1 MLLPGSLAIKGS
13 LRIPSHDAILQHT
26 AQDVSQSLASSL
38 GCYGDKDDRLF
49 DDKITD
55 GKMTPAR
62 CEEHCEGYAFF
73 GLQYG
78 VECWCGREG
87 TDYTK
92 YGEASCD
99 MDCGGDSGVTCGGSY
114 ALNIYS
120 MGSVSDDPGSI
131 GCYGDSKNDRIFS
144 NKWEDYEDM
153 GPNRCARHCLNAGAV
168 YYGTQYGSQCWCGDG
183 DAKYDR
189 HGPAKCNMPCSGVP
203 DRFCGGYD
211 AMSVYVID
219 SSPTP
224 ISESPTPAP
233 VRTTSP
239 SPTETKP
246 TPPPTPVWEMPEYEA
261 GCTKA
266 SWRYASGTGPSGRAY
281 IEGSGLE
288 GNECFT
294 LTDLYIARDG
304 KAPLYVTDVDGN
316 ELPGSDPTGYWLL
329 KGELYVI
336 QGAILYV
343 HGTDAGGDAD
353 ILRIQSNDNELFHEV
368 RGYGGSLSFKSTKVI
383 SWDTDA
389 GNVRED
395 YEGGRSFLNCVS
407 EKLDGQTCEGK
418 AKNDAGI
425 CRMDIIDSEMGYL
438 GYFDSESYGLTW
450 KVRGFCVDKSNPEVF
465 DNTDVFGDIKGSDI
479 HHMYYGMY
487 SYGHQGGVWTNNKMH
502 DNHQYGFDPHDDSD
516 YLTISHNTVW
526 NNVNHGIIASKR
538 CNNVKIYDNEVYDGG
553 AQAAGIFLHRST
565 DSCEV
570 YNNYVHDMYDAGLA
584 NLESFDSKVY
594 DNIFEN
600 VKYGIRISLGGGN
613 NEVYDNT
620 FKGVTKYGLYTY
632 KGSDPPEVSEDGRPE
647 NNIFHDNTVI
657 CAEDAD
663 DAAGVKFKEADGT
676 MAFGNDF
683 QDCHDLQFLDA
694 TETSWYD
701 NAPGDACL
709 KSGSSTFSEA
719 QGLPPACS

>member
-1 MLLPGSLAIKGS
+1 MYFVLIHHYSWLF
-13 LRIPSHDAILQHT
+13 
-26 AQDVSQSLASSL
+26 AS
-38 GCYGDKDDRLF
+38 
-49 DDKITD
+49 
-55 GKMTPAR
+55 
-62 CEEHCEGYAFF
+62 
-73 GLQYG
+73 
-78 VECWCGREG
+78 
-87 TDYTK
+87 
-92 YGEASCD
+92 
-99 MDCGGDSGVTCGGSY
+99 
-114 ALNIYS
+114 
-120 MGSVSDDPGSI
+120 
-131 GCYGDSKNDRIFS
+131 
-144 NKWEDYEDM
+144 
-153 GPNRCARHCLNAGAV
+153 
-168 YYGTQYGSQCWCGDG
+168 
-183 DAKYDR
+183 
-189 HGPAKCNMPCSGVP
+189 
-203 DRFCGGYD
+203 
-211 AMSVYVID
+211 
-219 SSPTP
+219 
-224 ISESPTPAP
+224 
-233 VRTTSP
+233 TS
-239 SPTETKP
+239 
-246 TPPPTPVWEMPEYEA
+246 A
-261 GCTKA
+261 D
-266 SWRYASGTGPSGRAY
+266 

-526 NNVNHGIIASKR
+526 NNVNHGGF
-538 CNNVKIYDNEVYDGG
+538 CFV
-553 AQAAGIFLHRST
+553 
-565 DSCEV
+565 
-570 YNNYVHDMYDAGLA
+570 
-584 NLESFDSKVY
+584 
-594 DNIFEN
+594 
-600 VKYGIRISLGGGN
+600 
-613 NEVYDNT
+613 
-620 FKGVTKYGLYTY
+620 
-632 KGSDPPEVSEDGRPE
+632 
-647 NNIFHDNTVI
+647 
-657 CAEDAD
+657 
-663 DAAGVKFKEADGT
+663 
-676 MAFGNDF
+676 
-683 QDCHDLQFLDA
+683 
-694 TETSWYD
+694 
-701 NAPGDACL
+701 
-709 KSGSSTFSEA
+709 
-719 QGLPPACS
+719 